1 MGTRDVILDAAAE
14 VMAERGLANVTTR
27 QIARAAGFTEA
38 ALYKHFPSKADLMVA
53 VMRERSP
60 DFSPLAGALRG
71 GGDLVAALTAVAR
84 AAIELYRAGFPMFA
98 SVFADPATLTA
109 HKEELRQEGAGP
121 HRPNEALAA
130 YLRAEQ
136 AAGRVRAEADVRAAA
151 GLLLGACFQHAF
163 LGHMSEAGFRDDE
176 EAAAAFVRTL
186 LGTLT
191 PAPPPCPP
199 PTA

>member
-1 MGTRDVILDAAAE
+1 M
-14 VMAERGLANVTTR
+14 
-27 QIARAAGFTEA
+27 
-38 ALYKHFPSKADLMVA
+38 
-53 VMRERSP
+53 
-60 DFSPLAGALRG
+60 
-71 GGDLVAALTAVAR
+71 
-84 AAIELYRAGFPMFA
+84 
-98 SVFADPATLTA
+98 
-109 HKEELRQEGAGP
+109 
-121 HRPNEALAA
+121 
-130 YLRAEQ
+130 RAEQ